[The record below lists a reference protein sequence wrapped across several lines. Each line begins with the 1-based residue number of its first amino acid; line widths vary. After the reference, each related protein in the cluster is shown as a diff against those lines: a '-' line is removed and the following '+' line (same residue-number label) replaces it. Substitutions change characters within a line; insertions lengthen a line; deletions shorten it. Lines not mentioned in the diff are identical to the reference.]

1 MATTVAKNQ
10 ETEGWSVDRRGIPK
24 GKCVDCAHCKFRY
37 ADDNWHCELMEQHQ
51 KCSFEL
57 E

>member
-1 MATTVAKNQ
+1 MATIEKK

-37 ADDNWHCELMEQHQ
+37 ADDNWHCELMEQHEP
-51 KCSFEL
+51 CDFEI